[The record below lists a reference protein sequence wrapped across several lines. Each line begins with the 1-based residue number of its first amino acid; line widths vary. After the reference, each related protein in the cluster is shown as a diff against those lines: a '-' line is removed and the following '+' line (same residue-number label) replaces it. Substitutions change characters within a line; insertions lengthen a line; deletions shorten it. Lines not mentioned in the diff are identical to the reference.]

1 LAFLW
6 ENGKMRDLHTL
17 SGDVASVGLGI
28 NDMGDVVGVSIDAS
42 GHLRAVLWHDGGMT
56 DLSKVVPSGS
66 TLIPFFAEYIN
77 SRGEIVGSAID
88 LTNGNFHAFK
98 LTPATA
104 MADSRARPCNVCPS
118 AQVKPFR

>member
-66 TLIPFFAEYIN
+66 TLNTSIRVAR
-77 SRGEIVGSAID
+77 SSARAID

-98 LTPATA
+98 LTPC
-104 MADSRARPCNVCPS
+104 DGDGR
-118 AQVKPFR
+118 